1 MPPNSRGCAGW
12 RHFGLAFYEA
22 KWRASRQFTP
32 LYQVKTAHPT
42 FEADVLEFEWDND
55 CDPGQT
61 PSRARGLMGSSQDAG
76 KRCRNSRAH
85 SG

>member
-1 MPPNSRGCAGW
+1 MGTFLKR
-12 RHFGLAFYEA
+12 FD
-22 KWRASRQFTP
+22 
-32 LYQVKTAHPT
+32 T